1 MDVSGF
7 VVFISSSP
15 SIKRDLIERGTGDV
29 KNDLKFERKFVIW
42 ANPSVP
48 SGYKFTVTA
57 WYYIKFGHPRD
68 K

>member
-57 WYYIKFGHPRD
+57 W
-68 K
+68 